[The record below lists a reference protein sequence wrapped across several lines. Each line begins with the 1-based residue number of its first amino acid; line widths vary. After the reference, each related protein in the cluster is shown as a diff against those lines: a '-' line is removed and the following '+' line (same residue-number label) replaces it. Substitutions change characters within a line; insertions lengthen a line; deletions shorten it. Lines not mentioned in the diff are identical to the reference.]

1 MDFWLFRSAVGCALE
16 WEYDVVGG
24 RTGLIAIGEELNSMV
39 WVKHLVQEDISGL
52 SLDDGRVSGEKSL
65 YTCHDSCR
73 FSVNIW

>member
-1 MDFWLFRSAVGCALE
+1 MDFVLFRTALE
-16 WEYDVVGG
+16 WEYDVAEGK
-24 RTGLIAIGEELNSMV
+24 TWLIAIGEEPNTVV
-39 WVKHLVQEDISGL
+39 WVQHLIQDISDL